1 MSQFPVDDNE
11 NVQPIEQKEVK
22 GKNIESGDDD
32 EDDDMNSD
40 SVRSVKMPESNET
53 STHLKSQSDPV

>member
-1 MSQFPVDDNE
+1 MSQFPVDE
-11 NVQPIEQKEVK
+11 NVPPIEHKEVK
-22 GKNIESGDDD
+22 GKNIESGDDDD

-53 STHLKSQSDPV
+53 STHLKS